1 MKVNKC
7 LLRVAY
13 PEFHRSYDS
22 LLSLQNHFH
31 TYVFF
36 TPTSPTLT
44 LELLFLKF
52 IPIFCSFLFLI
63 LVICA
68 H

>member
-31 TYVFF
+31 TYVLK
-36 TPTSPTLT
+36 TSDKKAMDG
-44 LELLFLKF
+44 LEATSDQPSKYVSRYLQEEF
-52 IPIFCSFLFLI
+52 P
-63 LVICA
+63 
-68 H
+68 